1 MAELTDNKH
10 KKFIFVIGPTAVGK
24 SQWALEQAIRYQGS
38 IINID
43 SVQLYQGLE
52 IGSAAPTQAEKKMV
66 PHYLYSYVE
75 APHEMTAGVYLR
87 DFYNLINSENLRGPV
102 FIVGGTGF
110 YIQALEKGMYDL
122 APGNA
127 KVRKQIEE
135 DLKTNGAD
143 SFFTELS
150 AADPLH
156 EIHINDH
163 YRLARAIEILRTSG
177 ETPTQ
182 LKAKAIL
189 HNANAFPYP
198 YLKLGFTDS
207 KEALLPRV
215 QKRTRFILDSGI
227 LDETKSFLDRGFAN
241 WSPLASVG
249 YKEVANYLIHNNSTS
264 AGRQSLFE
272 SIVTSTM
279 QLIKKQKTWF
289 QRDQATLWFETS
301 ANDQLEAAARL
312 DLYLTSVDQNVTA
325 KGY

>member
-1 MAELTDNKH
+1 MAELTDNKD
-10 KKFIFVIGPTAVGK
+10 KKFIFVIGPTAIGK
-24 SQWALEQAIRYQGS
+24 SQWALQQAIKYQGS
-38 IINID
+38 IVNID

-52 IGSAAPTQAEKKMV
+52 IGSAAPTAAEKKQA
-66 PHYLYSYVE
+66 PHYLYSYVK
-75 APHEMTAGVYLR
+75 APQEMTAGVYLR
-87 DFYNLINSENLRGPV
+87 DFYNLITSENLKGPV

-110 YIQALEKGMYDL
+110 YIQALEKGMYDV
-122 APGNA
+122 APGDA
-127 KVRKQIEE
+127 KVRKQIED
-135 DLKTNGAD
+135 DLKANGAD

-177 ETPTQ
+177 ATPTQ
-182 LKAKAIL
+182 LKAKAVL
-189 HNANAFPYP
+189 QNANAFPYP

-227 LDETKSFLDRGFAN
+227 IDETKSFLEKGFAN

-249 YKEVANYLIHNNSTS
+249 YREVANYLIHNNSRA
-264 AGRQSLFE
+264 AGHESLFE

-289 QRDQATLWFETS
+289 QRDQATLWFESS